1 MEDRVKVTI
10 GLREYGY
17 PQWWYRDSARMP
29 PPTTTPGLWRNLPF
43 LWTILTIRPTLPVAA
58 MIENF
63 TLTIRAGGFFR
74 CTKDWSRRAGGPM
87 DQCFKVYLPESGG
100 AEVRDAAGSYPL
112 VPGSVYLL
120 SGYKLRWQECAQEMP
135 VYWVHF
141 NPESFYLRWALL
153 RLPAVHSW
161 PVGRVQWALPALSRL
176 PEVFDAPGTVEQIHP
191 LPNPSVPLVCKIEA
205 TLMWLVADVLESYPE
220 LLAESQ
226 DDLERLRPAI
236 NHMDL
241 HFGSNPPLEQLA
253 RLAGYAPNYFHRI
266 FQRTMG
272 LTPFQYMEARR
283 LGHALHL
290 LPDQRLSLKQV
301 AHACGYGDS
310 LYFSRVFLRHFGTRP
325 SAFRAAM
332 AP

>member
-1 MEDRVKVTI
+1 
-10 GLREYGY
+10 
-17 PQWWYRDSARMP
+17 
-29 PPTTTPGLWRNLPF
+29 LPF
-43 LWTILTIRPTLPVAA
+43 LWTILTIRSILPAEA

-63 TLTIRAGGFFR
+63 TLTISAGGFFR
-74 CTKDWSRRAGGPM
+74 CAKGWSRRTGGPL
-87 DQCFKVYLPESGG
+87 DQCFKVYLPTSGD
-100 AEVRDAAGSYPL
+100 AEVRDAAGSHPL

-120 SGYKLRWQECAQEMP
+120 SGYKLQWQECAREMA
-135 VYWVHF
+135 VYWIHF

-161 PVGRVQWALPALSRL
+161 PVRKVGWALHALKRL
-176 PEVFDAPGTVEQIHP
+176 PEVFDAPGAVEHIHP
-191 LPNPSVPLVCKIEA
+191 LSNPSVPLVCKIEA

-220 LLAESQ
+220 LLAESSV
-226 DDLERLRPAI
+226 DFERLRPAI
-236 NHMDL
+236 NHMDI
-241 HFGSNPPLEQLA
+241 HFGSNPSLEEVA

-283 LGHALHL
+283 LARALQL
-290 LPDQRLSLKQV
+290 LADPRLSLKQV
-301 AHACGYGDS
+301 ADACGYGDS

-325 SAFRAAM
+325 SAFRSAT